1 MQSHHFTC
9 ESLLVSG
16 THNTSLQSFRARSL
30 AQEYLVNY
38 PPCTKPYTNN
48 FLVVLTLGKNSSLLP
63 WRVLSPIVSKGF
75 RNDWQIRICQL
86 SKCLVDFRGRPF
98 DSWGVYGWF
107 QKKKILQTDFDG
119 KKACKEI
126 AGKKNILHWK
136 KKQSSWRIKSWKKIF
151 HRYMSGKKFLTPE
164 AGGKIVTQTNLPI
177 SPSPQKSNGQPLRG
191 WLLKCQNCNSGV

>member
-107 QKKKILQTDFDG
+107 QKKNPADWFRWEKSLQGNSWEKEYPTL
-119 KKACKEI
+119 KKKTKLVTYQKL
-126 AGKKNILHWK
+126 KKNISPLYVGE
-136 KKQSSWRIKSWKKIF
+136 KI
-151 HRYMSGKKFLTPE
+151 
-164 AGGKIVTQTNLPI
+164 
-177 SPSPQKSNGQPLRG
+177 SNSRG
-191 WLLKCQNCNSGV
+191 WRKNCYPN